1 MKDQDQET
9 VEASKVKEESLEV
22 AGANC
27 SKKIWMRVFSVT
39 GGNISVCINS
49 VK

>member
-1 MKDQDQET
+1 MKDQDEET
-9 VEASKVKEESLEV
+9 VEASNVKEGSLEA

-39 GGNISVCINS
+39 G
-49 VK
+49 